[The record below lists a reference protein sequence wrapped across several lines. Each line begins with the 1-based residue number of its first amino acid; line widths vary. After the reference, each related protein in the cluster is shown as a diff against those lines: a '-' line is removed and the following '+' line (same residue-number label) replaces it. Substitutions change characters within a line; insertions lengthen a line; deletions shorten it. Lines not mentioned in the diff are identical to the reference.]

1 MDLRQ
6 LEHFLAVAE
15 EQHFTRA
22 ARRVN
27 IVQSGLSASIR
38 ALEEELGAPLFIRS
52 TRRVDLTAAGR
63 VLAEEARRVLA
74 AAQGARDA
82 VAAVQ
87 GLARGRLAIGTT
99 HSLAPFVDL
108 PGLLARFHA
117 AHPGVEIRLCQGGSD
132 RLFEKLRDSRVD
144 LAFVPMQPAPPPD
157 VRATMLACE
166 ELVAACRHDHPL
178 AGRRNVPLSRL
189 GRETFVD
196 FQTDWGTRQLVD
208 QAFARVRVERRTG
221 FEVNDLPTALDLV
234 ALGLGIALVPEALIA
249 AHPAD
254 PHRPPLAVATL
265 ALPEICWELGIA
277 HAERGAA
284 GGGPVNPAARA
295 FLALMESDRAAA
307 AAAA

>member
-38 ALEEELGAPLFIRS
+38 ALEEELGAALFIRS
-52 TRRVDLTAAGR
+52 TRKVDLTAAGR
-63 VLAEEARRVLA
+63 VLFEEARRVLA
-74 AAQGARDA
+74 AARGARDA

-87 GLARGRLAIGTT
+87 GLARGRLAIGTA
-99 HSLAPFVDL
+99 HSLSPFVDL
-108 PGLLARFHA
+108 PALLARFHA
-117 AHPGVEIRLCQGGSD
+117 AHPGVEIRLCQGSSAV
-132 RLFEKLRDSRVD
+132 LTEKLRDGRLD
-144 LAFVPMQPAPPPD
+144 LAFVPMQPAPPAD
-157 VRATMLACE
+157 IRTTMLACE
-166 ELVAACRHDHPL
+166 ELVAACSHDHPL
-178 AGRRNVPLSRL
+178 AGRRAVPLERL

-208 QAFARVRVERRTG
+208 QAFARVRMERHTG
-221 FEVNDLPTALDLV
+221 FEVNDLATALDLV
-234 ALGLGIALVPEALIA
+234 ALGLGIALVPEAIIA

-254 PHRPPLAVATL
+254 PLRPKLAVATL
-265 ALPEICWELGIA
+265 APPDICWELGIA

-284 GGGPVNPAARA
+284 GLGTGPANPAARE
-295 FLALMESDRAAA
+295 FLALMAEDTIAAA
-307 AAAA
+307 A

>member
-74 AAQGARDA
+74 AARGARDA

-117 AHPGVEIRLCQGGSD
+117 AHPGVEICLCQGGSD

-144 LAFVPMQPAPPPD
+144 LAFVPMQPVPPPD

-178 AGRRNVPLSRL
+178 AGRKNVPLSRL

-284 GGGPVNPAARA
+284 RGGPVNPAARA

-307 AAAA
+307 AAA

>member
-52 TRRVDLTAAGR
+52 TRRVDLTAAGK
-63 VLAEEARRVLA
+63 VLFEEARRVLA
-74 AAQGARDA
+74 AARCARDA

-87 GLARGRLAIGTT
+87 GVARGTLAIGTT
-99 HSLAPFVDL
+99 HSLSPFVDL
-108 PGLLARFHA
+108 PVLLARFHA
-117 AHPGVEIRLCQGGSD
+117 AHPGVEIRLCQGGSAV
-132 RLFEKLRDSRVD
+132 LLEKLRDGRLD
-144 LAFVPMQPAPPPD
+144 LAFVPMQPSPPD
-157 VRATMLACE
+157 DIRATMLACE

-178 AGRRNVPLSRL
+178 AGRKNVALSRL

-208 QAFARVRVERRTG
+208 QAFAQVRVERRTG

-265 ALPEICWELGIA
+265 APPEICWELGVA
-277 HAERGAA
+277 HAERGA
-284 GGGPVNPAARA
+284 GDGPVNPAARA
-295 FLALMESDRAAA
+295 FLALMESDRVAAA
-307 AAAA
+307 AA